1 MSKTLL
7 VPEAELNLIKR
18 AQSGDKSAKEAMVD
32 AFDRLINKLAREMFT
47 GKVRGRRSALYE
59 LCDIEQEL
67 RICLLETIDK
77 FDADRGF
84 RFSTF
89 FVSCV
94 PEVKKRV
101 TRNSFAY
108 SVSNRLIERLSR
120 INKWSEEF
128 RCINNRYPTYAEIS
142 EGLTF
147 GKNNVHFSEKQIK
160 EIMNIQICGEV
171 VSFDYSSD
179 DEDRVS
185 PENLI
190 ASDACE
196 DDYYDNFE
204 MDEIRKCI
212 ELIDSLLSRED
223 AYIVKMHIGVF
234 DNIEHPYREISEH
247 TGLSVEGVRKRFI
260 RAAGILKDA
269 VLYPR
274 NNKIPA

>member
-7 VPEAELNLIKR
+7 VPEVESNLIMR
-18 AQSGDKSAKEAMVD
+18 AKSGDKSAKETLVI
-32 AFDRLINKLAREMFT
+32 AFDKLIKKLARNMFK
-47 GKVRGRRSALYE
+47 GKRAALYE
-59 LCDIEQEL
+59 QCDIEQEL

-77 FDADRGF
+77 FDPDMGF

-94 PEVKKRV
+94 PAVQKRI

-108 SVSNRLIERLSR
+108 TVSNRQIERLSH
-120 INKWSEEF
+120 INKWSEEY
-128 RCINNRYPTYAEIS
+128 RCANGRYPTYAEIA

-147 GKNNVHFSEKQIK
+147 DKDKVRFPEQKIM

-171 VSFDYSSD
+171 VSFDYSSE

-196 DDYYDNFE
+196 DDYYDSFE
-204 MDEIRKCI
+204 MDEIRKSI

-223 AYIVKMHIGVF
+223 AYIVKMRIGVF